1 MSLITQA
8 RQKNTLVPFAV
19 LFGLWLLLVYAP
31 LFSAMQI
38 WATNDIYNHCLIVIP
53 AALYLIFERRKE
65 IQWANMQMS
74 WLAAILFVGQILF
87 YALSTAA
94 DIQLFQHAAIFAM
107 LPTLLWLFLGN
118 RIAWDCKFPLAF
130 ILFAIPVGEEL
141 IPFLQEITADMA
153 VAMLEFTGIPLFRS
167 GLFIEIP
174 QGKFLVAEAC
184 SGVSFL
190 IASIVLGNLYAY
202 MNLRTWKR
210 RILFVGLSIL
220 FPILANAVRVYGII
234 YIGYASDMEHAVG
247 ADHLVYGWF
256 FFAFVLVCL
265 FLIGELVKK
274 NEKASL
280 GKTSANSSVNVHDIP
295 VNIDEAT
302 PGLTSLS
309 LPMFILCT
317 VFLVGALVQVFRMQ
331 NVDMVG
337 VEGVSFKGLNY
348 QSIKHSPRLSW
359 EPRFVGNSQQEM
371 QYLHASDKSIDF
383 DLYYAYFNGTDGEL
397 VSSLN
402 RLYEQDRWT
411 LSARQRIQIGDAYI
425 QKDNI
430 SSSIGTH
437 RRIYYW
443 YLVDGQL
450 VDTYREVKFKQL
462 IQRLKGVQSH
472 SAIIAIGFDW
482 NSDALPNE
490 EHVEQIVA
498 DVLINANLNMAIDQ

>member
-1 MSLITQA
+1 M
-8 RQKNTLVPFAV
+8 
-19 LFGLWLLLVYAP
+19 
-31 LFSAMQI
+31 
-38 WATNDIYNHCLIVIP
+38 
-53 AALYLIFERRKE
+53 YLIFERRNE

-74 WLAAILFVGQILF
+74 WLAALLFVGQVLF
-87 YALSTAA
+87 YVLSTAA

-107 LPTLLWLFLGN
+107 LPTLFWLFMGN
-118 RIAWDCKFPLAF
+118 RIAWDFKFPLAF

-153 VAMLEFTGIPLFRS
+153 VAMLELTGIPLFRS

-202 MNLRTWKR
+202 MNLVTWKR
-210 RILFVGLSIL
+210 RIIFVGLSVL
-220 FPILANAVRVYGII
+220 FPILANAIRVYGII

-256 FFAFVLVCL
+256 FFAFVLICL
-265 FLIGELVKK
+265 FFIGELVKK
-274 NEKASL
+274 NEKSSL
-280 GKTSANSSVNVHDIP
+280 NKANSNTNSENSANENIAKTNAVDDANPTLVSFNLP
-295 VNIDEAT
+295 V
-302 PGLTSLS
+302 
-309 LPMFILCT
+309 FVLCA
-317 VFLVGALVQVFRMQ
+317 VFVVAALFQVFRMQ
-331 NVDMVG
+331 NVETLG
-337 VEGVSFKGLNY
+337 AEGVSFKGNDY
-348 QSIKHSPRLSW
+348 ANVKQATRLAW
-359 EPRFVGNSQQEM
+359 VPRFVGNTEQEM
-371 QYLHASDKSIDF
+371 QHLRADFNDASVYF
-383 DLYYAYFNGTDGEL
+383 DLYYAYFNGSDGEL

-411 LSARQRIQIGDAYI
+411 LSERQRVEVGKAYI
-425 QKDNI
+425 QKDAI

-437 RRIYYW
+437 RRVYYW

-462 IQRLKGVQSH
+462 IQRIKGVQSH

-482 NSDALPNE
+482 NRDALPNE
-490 EHVEQIVA
+490 QHVEKIVA
-498 DVLINANLNMAIDQ
+498 DVISNAKLNMALDQ